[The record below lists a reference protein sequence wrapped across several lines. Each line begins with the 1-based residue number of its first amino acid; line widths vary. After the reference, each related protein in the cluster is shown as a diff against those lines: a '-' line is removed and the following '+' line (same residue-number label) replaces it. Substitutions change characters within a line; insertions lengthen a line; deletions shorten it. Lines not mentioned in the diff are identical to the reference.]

1 MKTYQDNVGTWASID
16 VRAPDHDG
24 AVSRA
29 RQAVRREGLRV
40 MDVAHATRQPESHR
54 WVVDIRL
61 GRVED

>member
-1 MKTYQDNVGTWASID
+1 MKTTTDAVGTWASID

>member
-1 MKTYQDNVGTWASID
+1 